1 MSHKPVVFSSL
12 LLLNVPQFVQIYPLN
27 VFLVWICGR
36 WIVQDNHKL
45 MLNGIYLQLSFS
57 CDWTWLPSYL
67 IWNYW
72 IWRLWFGKWLLYWF
86 MISIPSLLFLLW
98 DPRKKGVSAFANVY
112 QLLLSPITSVE
123 LCCGFTGFWCRKL
136 RHILSKSAESGAVD
150 SARISRGVHL
160 RTRSFCSEIVFFHN
174 I

>member
-67 IWNYW
+67 IWNYC
-72 IWRLWFGKWLLYWF
+72 IWRLWSGKWLLYWF
-86 MISIPSLLFLLW
+86 IISIPSLLFLLW
-98 DPRKKGVSAFANVY
+98 DPRKKMLRVF
-112 QLLLSPITSVE
+112 LLLQMFIN
-123 LCCGFTGFWCRKL
+123 CCCL
-136 RHILSKSAESGAVD
+136 RSRVLNCVVDLQAFDVDNSDIFCQNQPRVVSRILLAYQRQYIA
-150 SARISRGVHL
+150 
-160 RTRSFCSEIVFFHN
+160 
-174 I
+174 